1 MRYRIFTWA
10 DITACI
16 IVIAVLLFVFIY
28 PYCLSRDYYELFYDK
43 QQRVLECT
51 REENWGEAQKL
62 MEAMAADF
70 YVKRDSMRFFYDHE
84 DIDEIEGYI
93 LSAQELILRILQR
106 LRPHHIHNGDTA
118 RGKRTV
124 RIRTY
129 ARAYSCRFP

>member
-62 MEAMAADF
+62 MEAMTTDF
-70 YVKRDSMRFFYDHE
+70 YAKRDSMRFFYDHE
-84 DIDEIEGYI
+84 DIDEILREESEQ
-93 LSAQELILRILQR
+93 SASELMHALIVADFLRGIQSFDMPNL
-106 LRPHHIHNGDTA
+106 
-118 RGKRTV
+118 
-124 RIRTY
+124 
-129 ARAYSCRFP
+129 F

>member
-1 MRYRIFTWA
+1 MQRG
-10 DITACI
+10 TASEI
-16 IVIAVLLFVFIY
+16 QNIYMGGHNGMHNSDSAALFVFIY

-62 MEAMAADF
+62 MDAMAADF

-93 LSAQELILRILQR
+93 LSAQELILRE
-106 LRPHHIHNGDTA
+106 
-118 RGKRTV
+118 GKRTV

>member
-10 DITACI
+10 DITACV
-16 IVIAVLLFVFIY
+16 IVIALLLFVFIY
-28 PYCLSRDYYELFYDK
+28 PYCLSWDYYELFYDK

-93 LSAQELILRILQR
+93 LSAQELILREESEQSASELMHALIVADF
-106 LRPHHIHNGDTA
+106 LRGIQSFDMPNL
-118 RGKRTV
+118 
-124 RIRTY
+124 
-129 ARAYSCRFP
+129 F